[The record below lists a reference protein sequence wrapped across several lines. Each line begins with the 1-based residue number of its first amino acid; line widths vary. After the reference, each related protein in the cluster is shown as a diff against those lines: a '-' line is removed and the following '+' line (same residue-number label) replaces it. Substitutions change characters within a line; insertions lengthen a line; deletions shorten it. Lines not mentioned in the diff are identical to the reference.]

1 MAKSTDMNGIWSG
14 MYNYDDFDM
23 TVKFTAWLDDQ
34 AGILGGT
41 TMEPN
46 TFMPDGPDDL
56 MAVVK
61 GARSAL
67 DVAFQKSYDQS
78 TGIVQPTLIYEGESN
93 RDFTEVR
100 GVWRFDEPLKVAGEF
115 RLIRMAEGVASKL
128 ARMRAASVDIDLK
141 S

>member
-23 TVKFTAWLDDQ
+23 TVKFTAWMDDQ
-34 AGILGGT
+34 NGVLGGT

-46 TFMPDGPDDL
+46 TFVPEGPEDL
-56 MAVVK
+56 MAVIE
-61 GARSAL
+61 GARSIL
-67 DVAFQKSYDQS
+67 DVAFRKTYDQT
-78 TGIVQPTLIYEGESN
+78 TGIIQPTLIYEGEAN
-93 RDFTEVR
+93 KDFTEVQ

-115 RLIRMAEGVASKL
+115 RLIRMAEGIASKL
-128 ARMRAASVDIDLK
+128 ASLRSASVDIDLQ